1 MDPWKPEPP
10 ELETV
15 TKALAAFLLMLTLVG
30 LVKLFGR

>member
-10 ELETV
+10 EIEDLL
-15 TKALAAFLLMLTLVG
+15 KAMAAFLLMLTLVG

>member
-10 ELETV
+10 DLEV
-15 TKALAAFLLMLTLVG
+15 VIRAMAAFLLMLTLVG